1 MTGRG
6 SGCIELRIAGGMGV
20 RAVNRLSGSGGRA
33 TTQKRLRVLFGALT
47 LLLACGFLSGGC
59 ANDTGDSSNRGA
71 VKVSG
76 STTVLPLALE
86 AATQFM
92 ELNPGANIQ
101 VQGGGSSVGITQ
113 LKEGVVQV
121 ADSSRELQGD
131 ENNAGLVDH
140 KIAFDIIAIVV
151 NPSVR
156 VKNLTSAQV
165 KGIFTGR
172 IKNWKHV
179 GGRDAPI
186 VVVVRDIASGTREM
200 FDQKA
205 LGSTSDRPVESVES
219 AIESSS
225 NGVVREIVGA
235 TKNAI
240 GYISYG
246 YINELVEPVDF
257 NGVPPDVPDAKIGR
271 YPIARY
277 LHMFTKGRPAGTT
290 GGYIDFV
297 LSDTFQNEIV
307 SQEYIPIKQVER

>member
-1 MTGRG
+1 MLLALIIL
-6 SGCIELRIAGGMGV
+6 CPVAGGCGGNVTTGTYTGV
-20 RAVNRLSGSGGRA
+20 
-33 TTQKRLRVLFGALT
+33 
-47 LLLACGFLSGGC
+47 
-59 ANDTGDSSNRGA
+59 

-86 AATQFM
+86 AATEFM
-92 ELNPGANIQ
+92 DLNPGANIQ

-156 VKNLTSAQV
+156 VDNLASDQV

-172 IKNWKHV
+172 IKNWKEV

-205 LGSTSDRPVESVES
+205 LGSTSDRPVGSVDS

-235 TKNAI
+235 TKNAV

-246 YINELVEPVDF
+246 YINKLVKPVDF
-257 NGVPPDVPDAKIGR
+257 NGVPPDVPNAKVGR

-277 LHMFTKGRPAGTT
+277 LHMFTKGKSAGTT

-297 LSDTFQNEIV
+297 LGDTFQNAIV
-307 SQEYIPIKQVER
+307 SREYIPIKQVER